1 MTHILSALS
10 ESYNKVV
17 ENLEDKIDDR
27 ENLITTNRIIQ
38 NIFVTLLPNWHTH
51 ENEESQGMTKGALQ
65 EDLIKGYLQ
74 KLRKNGA

>member
-1 MTHILSALS
+1 MMTHILSALS

-38 NIFVTLLPNWHTH
+38 NIFVTLLPN
-51 ENEESQGMTKGALQ
+51 
-65 EDLIKGYLQ
+65 
-74 KLRKNGA
+74 

>member
-38 NIFVTLLPNWHTH
+38 NIFVTLLTNWHTH
-51 ENEESQGMTKGALQ
+51 KNEESQGMTKGALQ